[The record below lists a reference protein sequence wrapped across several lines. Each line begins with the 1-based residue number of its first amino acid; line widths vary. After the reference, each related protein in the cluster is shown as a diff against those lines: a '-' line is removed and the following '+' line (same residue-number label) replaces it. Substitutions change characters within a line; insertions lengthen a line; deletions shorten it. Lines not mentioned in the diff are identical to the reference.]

1 MHGLNHFF
9 KLVDSSVFIP
19 ENGMLM
25 SGLKSFLAL
34 SYKIIVQ
41 LIVTRFLMSQ
51 LSLLLGKC

>member
-9 KLVDSSVFIP
+9 KLVDCSVFIP
-19 ENGMLM
+19 KNGMLM

-41 LIVTRFLMSQ
+41 LIVQHCF
-51 LSLLLGKC
+51 G

>member
-41 LIVTRFLMSQ
+41 LIV
-51 LSLLLGKC
+51 